1 MSREDHELIAQ
12 YVNAN
17 GIAAVDETRTP
28 ASYTHRKY
36 ASVVTGSPKSVT
48 SVALPLAHFH
58 LSKSL
63 ESSALSLMT
72 SFALPPTA
80 GGRQPNAGPTEQP
93 AAHVP
98 STGGSWVKQLVHS
111 VLLGPEQVAQEASQS
126 LQPVSL
132 AAVQAIVSKV
142 PSGQVGVQDVH
153 VA

>member
-1 MSREDHELIAQ
+1 
-12 YVNAN
+12 
-17 GIAAVDETRTP
+17 
-28 ASYTHRKY
+28 
-36 ASVVTGSPKSVT
+36 
-48 SVALPLAHFH
+48 
-58 LSKSL
+58 
-63 ESSALSLMT
+63 
-72 SFALPPTA
+72 
-80 GGRQPNAGPTEQP
+80 
-93 AAHVP
+93 VP